1 MFYFGCLPLLA
12 IILIVMA
19 ISLVRGA
26 IDTTINVI
34 IGLYLTIKERILKL
48 FRPKP
53 LESEIDN
60 PNYFNQTELKEKLY
74 DKEDGEYVSYKE
86 VDK

>member
-1 MFYFGCLPLLA
+1 MFYFGCLPFLA
-12 IILIVMA
+12 IVLIVMA

-26 IDTTINVI
+26 INTTINVI
-34 IGLYLTIKERILKL
+34 IGLYLTIKERILQL

-60 PNYFNQTELKEKLY
+60 LNYFNQTELKEKLY

>member
-1 MFYFGCLPLLA
+1 
-12 IILIVMA
+12 MA

-26 IDTTINVI
+26 INTTINVI
-34 IGLYLTIKERILKL
+34 IGLYLTIKERILKF

-74 DKEDGEYVSYKE
+74 DKEDGEYVSFREIK
-86 VDK
+86 

>member
-1 MFYFGCLPLLA
+1 M
-12 IILIVMA
+12 
-19 ISLVRGA
+19 
-26 IDTTINVI
+26 
-34 IGLYLTIKERILKL
+34 KL

>member
-1 MFYFGCLPLLA
+1 MFYFGCLPILA

-26 IDTTINVI
+26 INTTINVI
-34 IGLYLTIKERILKL
+34 IGLYLTIKERILQL

-74 DKEDGEYVSYKE
+74 DKEDGEYVSYREIK
-86 VDK
+86 

>member
-1 MFYFGCLPLLA
+1 MFYFGCLPILA
-12 IILIVMA
+12 IVLIVMA

-26 IDTTINVI
+26 INTTINVI
-34 IGLYLTIKERILKL
+34 IGLYLTIKERILQL

-60 PNYFNQTELKEKLY
+60 LNYFNQTELKEKLY

>member
-1 MFYFGCLPLLA
+1 MFYFGCLPILA

-26 IDTTINVI
+26 INTTINVI
-34 IGLYLTIKERILKL
+34 IGLYLTIKERILQL

-74 DKEDGEYVSYKE
+74 DKEDGKYVSYREIK
-86 VDK
+86 

>member
-1 MFYFGCLPLLA
+1 MFYIGCLPILA
-12 IILIVMA
+12 ILLVVVVLSLI
-19 ISLVRGA
+19 RGA
-26 IDTTINVI
+26 VNTAINVV
-34 IGLYLTIKERILKL
+34 IGLYLTIKERIQQL

-60 PNYFNQTELKEKLY
+60 LDYFNETELKEKLY

>member
-1 MFYFGCLPLLA
+1 
-12 IILIVMA
+12 MA
-19 ISLVRGA
+19 ISIVRGA
-26 IDTTINVI
+26 INTTINVV
-34 IGLYLTIKERILKL
+34 IGLYLTIKEWFIQL

-60 PNYFNQTELKEKLY
+60 LDYYNQTELREKIY

-86 VDK
+86 MK